1 MIKRREK
8 MEREKGKKEKGKV
21 EGGQRRERER
31 EGEGEPRN
39 LASLNDWFKVNYM
52 LTLISNF
59 QML

>member
-1 MIKRREK
+1 